1 MFWVLLTILIF
12 VVTLYYFY
20 QVNKYKI
27 IDDYPGPS
35 ALELF
40 KFNLLPKSTVDSY
53 NYFVSLNKKYG
64 PVVKIWLKPFK
75 PTLLVSDGKFIK
87 SILLSKEHV
96 HKPRYYSLSEGFIG
110 NGLPIM
116 TDINLW
122 REERKIFGHVF
133 NNQFIIDYISTFKRH
148 ARKLSESINE
158 NLNQP
163 IDLQIL
169 LLRYGLN
176 IVYDLLLNE
185 DISKQDD
192 RVNRYM
198 ESVKIFLELH
208 FDRIHSPLKINDT
221 IYKLTNNYKSWTKC
235 CDEARE
241 FVESTLKKVIKL
253 KKESPNK
260 SDRKDFIDLLL
271 ESNLSYERILA
282 QLRTLVIA
290 GSDTVSSLTS
300 FALYELANHP
310 ELQEKIYQE
319 YIAILGVDKN
329 VFAEFRDIQQ
339 MTFTECVTK
348 ETLRLFPPGPFI
360 FRTLINPTEIG
371 GKIFPGNIDIL
382 FSIIDSHYSNFDNPT
397 EFIPERFLPENAV
410 KIPANAYLPFSL
422 GPRDCIGKTVGIVET
437 KFLLSYIIRHFT
449 LHPISNH
456 EKELAGEIIL
466 TSKNGLPIIFKKRI
480 D

>member
-1 MFWVLLTILIF
+1 MFLILFAILIF
-12 VVTLYYFY
+12 ILSLYYFY
-20 QVNKYKI
+20 QINKYKI

-35 ALELF
+35 ALELI
-40 KFNLLPKSTVDSY
+40 KFNFLPKSTVDSY
-53 NYFVSLNKKYG
+53 KYFVSLNKKYG
-64 PVVKIWLKPFK
+64 PVVKIWPKPFK
-75 PTLLVSDGKFIK
+75 PILLVSDGKFIK

-96 HKPRYYSLSEGFIG
+96 HKPNYYCLAKAFIG
-110 NGLPIM
+110 NGLPTM

-122 REERKIFGHVF
+122 RHERKIFAHVF
-133 NNQFIIDYISTFKRH
+133 NNQFIIDYTSTFKRH
-148 ARKLSESINE
+148 AIKLCESINE

-192 RVNRYM
+192 RVNRYIKSM
-198 ESVKIFLELH
+198 KIFLEIV
-208 FDRIHSPLKINDT
+208 FDRIHSPFKKYDSIFKLTD
-221 IYKLTNNYKSWTKC
+221 IYKTWTKC
-235 CDEARE
+235 CDEARK

-282 QLRTLVIA
+282 QLRTLVFA
-290 GSDTVSSLTS
+290 GSDTVTS
-300 FALYELANHP
+300 ITGFALYELAKHP
-310 ELQEKIYQE
+310 EVQEKIYQE
-319 YIAILGVDKN
+319 YISILGADKN

-339 MTFTECVTK
+339 MTFTECVMK
-348 ETLRLFPPGPFI
+348 ESLRLFPPGPFI
-360 FRTLINPTEIG
+360 FRTLINPTEID

-397 EFIPERFLPENAV
+397 EFIPERFLPENAI

-437 KFLLSYIIRHFT
+437 KFLLSYVIRHFT

-456 EKELAGEIIL
+456 EKELAGEMIL

>member
-1 MFWVLLTILIF
+1 MFWILFAILIF
-12 VVTLYYFY
+12 IVTLYYFY

-40 KFNLLPKSTVDSY
+40 KFMLLPKSTADSY
-53 NYFVSLNKKYG
+53 KYFVSLNKKHG
-64 PVVKIWLKPFK
+64 AVVKIWLKPFK

-87 SILLSKEHV
+87 SILLSREYFN
-96 HKPRYYSLSEGFIG
+96 KPSYLALMEALMGY
-110 NGLPIM
+110 GLPIM

-122 REERKIFGHVF
+122 KQERKTFSHIF
-133 NNQFIIDYISTFKRH
+133 NNQFIIDYTSTFKRH
-148 ARKLSESINE
+148 AVNLYESINE

-163 IDLQIL
+163 IDLQML

-185 DISKQDD
+185 DISKQDN
-192 RVNRYM
+192 RVNRYIKSM
-198 ESVKIFLELH
+198 KTFFEVY
-208 FDRIHSPLKINDT
+208 FDRINSPLKINDK
-221 IYKLTNNYKSWTKC
+221 IFKLTNNYNIWRKSSDETK
-235 CDEARE
+235 E
-241 FVESTLKKVIKL
+241 FIESTLKRVIKL

-260 SDRKDFIDLLL
+260 SDQKDFIDLLL
-271 ESNLSYERILA
+271 ESDLSYERILE
-282 QLRTLVIA
+282 QLRTLVVA
-290 GSDTVSSLTS
+290 GADTVSSATG
-300 FALYELANHP
+300 FALYKLAKHP

-319 YIAILGVDKN
+319 YISILGMDKN

-339 MTFTECVTK
+339 MTFTECVVK

-360 FRTLINPTEIG
+360 FRTLINPTEID
-371 GKIFPGNIDIL
+371 GKIFPANIDII

-397 EFIPERFLPENAV
+397 EFKPERFFPENACN
-410 KIPANAYLPFSL
+410 IPANAYLPFSL
-422 GPRDCIGKTVGIVET
+422 GPRDCIGKTVAIVEV
-437 KFLLSYIIRHFT
+437 KFSLSYIIRHFT

-456 EKELAGEIIL
+456 EINLSGEIIL
-466 TSKNGLPIIFKKRI
+466 TSKNGLPVIFRKRM